1 MAHDNS
7 VGGGKQV
14 EHIGQKG
21 ENFEGRDSGS
31 GAVGGVLMTGRQQ
44 RGGFGVWRGFL
55 REGHVSGGADVLVA
69 TGVVSL
75 VVGSGTAPL
84 FDGDPDGIW
93 QSERGKPDRAT
104 IDKETGKAA
113 AS

>member
-1 MAHDNS
+1 MF
-7 VGGGKQV
+7 Q
-14 EHIGQKG
+14 
-21 ENFEGRDSGS
+21 
-31 GAVGGVLMTGRQQ
+31 GV
-44 RGGFGVWRGFL
+44 
-55 REGHVSGGADVLVA
+55 SDVLVA